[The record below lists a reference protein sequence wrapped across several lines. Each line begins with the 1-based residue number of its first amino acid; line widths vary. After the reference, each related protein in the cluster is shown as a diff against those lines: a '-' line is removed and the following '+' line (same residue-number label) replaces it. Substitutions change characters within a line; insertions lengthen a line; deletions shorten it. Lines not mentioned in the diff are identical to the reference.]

1 MANPFAKIMAV
12 AKQKA
17 DEQRW
22 REERL
27 KQLEEAE
34 KRPGFHFPNP
44 LQSMKDKK
52 EMNEL
57 RKAIAAYKEN
67 QRRNRILIGIGCFL
81 LVMFIFI
88 GIMIA
93 IENAAENESSTD
105 TGMYPEIPTSS
116 ETEDSVGD
124 ITDDDTTEGST
135 VESTTRIDSASEPTT
150 NTTTSTENTETM
162 AAWDGLVLE
171 VSDLSV
177 KTLTDYAHTDTEVI
191 FLGNDEGVTIT
202 ISTSVVDMTTDDLV
216 IIYDDSLLSVK
227 VSEPVRSGSRTVIE
241 LYVTGKT
248 SCETEMAICTT
259 YDVEMQGDEA
269 TGYLLDIRK
278 LNATEG
284 RVVYVTSSGDKYH
297 FSESCAG
304 GYSTKTT
311 YRDAKV
317 YEYDPCGKCAD

>member
-1 MANPFAKIMAV
+1 MANPFTKIMAA
-12 AKQKA
+12 AKQKV
-17 DEQRW
+17 DEQQH

-44 LQSMKDKK
+44 LQTMKDKK
-52 EMNEL
+52 EMKEL
-57 RKAIAAYKEN
+57 RKEIAAYKEN

-93 IENAAENESSTD
+93 IENSTEDD
-105 TGMYPEIPTSS
+105 TSADNGMNPEIPTSS
-116 ETEDSVGD
+116 ETEDTVAD
-124 ITDDDTTEGST
+124 ITVNNTTEGGTAETTARTDT
-135 VESTTRIDSASEPTT
+135 VVDPTT
-150 NTTTSTENTETM
+150 DTTTSTENTETT
-162 AAWDGLVLE
+162 ADWDGLMLE
-171 VSDLSV
+171 ASDLSV
-177 KTLTDYAHTDTEVI
+177 NTLTDYAHTDTEVI

-202 ISTSVVDMTTDDLV
+202 ISASAVDMTVDDLV
-216 IIYDDSLLSVK
+216 IIYDDSLLSVRI
-227 VSEPVRSGSRTVIE
+227 SEPARSGSRTEIE

-259 YDVEMQGDEA
+259 YDVETQGDEA

-278 LNATEG
+278 LNSTEG

-297 FSESCAG
+297 FRESCAG
-304 GYSTKTT
+304 SYSTKTT
-311 YRDAKV
+311 YRDAKA